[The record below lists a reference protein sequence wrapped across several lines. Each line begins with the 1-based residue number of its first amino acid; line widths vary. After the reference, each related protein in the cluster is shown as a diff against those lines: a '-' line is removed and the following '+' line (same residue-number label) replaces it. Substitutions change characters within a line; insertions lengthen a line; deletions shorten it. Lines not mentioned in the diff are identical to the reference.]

1 MDAAPRG
8 RRAECAATSL
18 ADGFESPAGAN
29 AVDATPPFPEST
41 APQRAEAAEEEA
53 RGPPAEQ
60 PAEKAAQEPPAE
72 QPPEEAAQQ
81 EQVWHPKPT
90 TVEANAAASTLSTG

>member
-60 PAEKAAQEPPAE
+60 PT
-72 QPPEEAAQQ
+72 EEAAQQ
-81 EQVWHPKPT
+81 EQFLHPKPT
-90 TVEANAAASTLSTG
+90 MLEAKAVASIL